1 MPQRLKG
8 ILLLGPT
15 GVGKS
20 PLGDLLEERGLYGLR
35 LLHFDFGHELRA
47 IARGEQ
53 RDGILSSERLFI
65 QKVLED
71 GLLLEDEH
79 FYLAVK
85 ILKAFLS
92 FKKAQGNEILV
103 MNGLPR
109 HHGQARDLA
118 PIIHI
123 PLVVV
128 LEASFEEILE
138 RIHKD
143 VGGDRKG
150 RTDDKIELIYKKWL
164 TYRDRTRPLMEF
176 YQKQGAKVLKLLVG
190 RHTKPGETYRSLVDA
205 LSEENFLKGFFDVR
219 IPA

>member
-1 MPQRLKG
+1 MMKKLRG

-20 PLGDLLEERGLYGLR
+20 PLGDLLEEKGLYQVPM
-35 LLHFDFGHELRA
+35 LHFDFGRELRA
-47 IARGEQ
+47 VARGEK
-53 RDGILSSERLFI
+53 RDGILPSERVFI
-65 QKVLED
+65 QKVLEE

-79 FYLAVK
+79 FPLALK
-85 ILKAFLS
+85 ILKGFLHL
-92 FKKAQGNEILV
+92 KGARGDEILV

-109 HHGQARDLA
+109 HRGQAEALA
-118 PIIHI
+118 DTVHI

-150 RTDDKIELIYKKWL
+150 RTDDYIELIYKKWL
-164 TYRDRTRPLMEF
+164 TYRDRTRPLMAYYRE
-176 YQKQGAKVLKLLVG
+176 KGARVLKLPVG
-190 RHTKPGETYRSLVDA
+190 RRTRPLETYEILKKN
-205 LSEENFLKGFFDVR
+205 LS
-219 IPA
+219 PAEFINYGEQ